1 MRELFESGSMIL
13 LKTKGFFS
21 GTEQGKYQREGIV
34 WVNEELNK
42 AASDFVCKNIV
53 VKGHPNLTSHSF
65 SRWINQSLLP
75 NSILDPG
82 YPRSISVETGCKWLH
97 ELGFEVL
104 DKKKGVYIDGHERD
118 DVVQHRQRF
127 LRQMVSGGFLSR
139 ESAPSEE
146 ARSAFPND
154 LEPPPVERQHKNI
167 FIFHDESTFN
177 ANDDESLQWG
187 MPESQIIRP
196 KSRGSG
202 IMVSDFI
209 TEKDGYL
216 CLTEE
221 EYTAACKNDPSLTMA
236 ARTLLEYGDEC

>member
-1 MRELFESGSMIL
+1 MTSIAFCR
-13 LKTKGFFS
+13 
-21 GTEQGKYQREGIV
+21 
-34 WVNEELNK
+34 WVNE
-42 AASDFVCKNIV
+42 S
-53 VKGHPNLTSHSF
+53 P
-65 SRWINQSLLP
+65 LP

-82 YPRSISVETGCKWLH
+82 YPRTVSVETARKWLH

-104 DKKKGVYIDGHERD
+104 DKKKGIYIDGHERE

-127 LRQMVSGGFLSR
+127 LRQLVAGGFLAA
-139 ESAPSEE
+139 EFAPSLE
-146 ARSAFPND
+146 AKSAFPTD
-154 LEPPPVERQHKNI
+154 IDQPSPERREKNI

-177 ANDDESLQWG
+177 ANDDEALQWVR
-187 MPESQIIRP
+187 PESQIIRP

-221 EYTAACKNDPSLTMA
+221 EYAVAHENDSNIRMG
-236 ARTLLEYGDEC
+236 ARTRLEYGEARDGYWTGPKFMKQMESAVKVAEVKYPREKGYRLFWIFLPKWVPYGIR

>member
-1 MRELFESGSMIL
+1 
-13 LKTKGFFS
+13 
-21 GTEQGKYQREGIV
+21 
-34 WVNEELNK
+34 
-42 AASDFVCKNIV
+42 
-53 VKGHPNLTSHSF
+53 
-65 SRWINQSLLP
+65 
-75 NSILDPG
+75 
-82 YPRSISVETGCKWLH
+82 
-97 ELGFEVL
+97 
-104 DKKKGVYIDGHERD
+104 
-118 DVVQHRQRF
+118 
-127 LRQMVSGGFLSR
+127 MVSGGFLSR

-146 ARSAFPND
+146 ARSAFPDD

-187 MPESQIIRP
+187 MPEFQIIRP

-221 EYTAACKNDPSLTMA
+221 EYTVVKMTLHLPW
-236 ARTLLEYGDEC
+236 LLEPCLNTENHMMAIGQVQHL